1 MGKIA
6 IYYYPEYTLTD
17 TIKTLELIR
26 DEKILRKDTLAL
38 KLGHKD
44 AKSGAFLNRLTAMV
58 RYGLTTG
65 TISQDEI
72 ALSDLAK
79 VILHPKTEY
88 ERANALNKAAKN
100 IALFS
105 ILYQKLGDKI
115 PNDNFWIDLADTT
128 GSDRELAKKE
138 EDKVRKLYKDALQ
151 YLKLVEKS
159 QETRFEQGKPPESV
173 SEPIDRS
180 KNNMLPQEPPQTPS
194 ESKAKPEG
202 IDEINLGDIRIWI
215 PKGDA
220 KAVSK
225 AKKLLDIY
233 IEDNK
238 EGTSIAG
245 WIIIKISAPVVQSG

>member
-72 ALSDLAK
+72 TLSDLAK
-79 VILHPKTEY
+79 VILHPKNEY
-88 ERANALNKAAKN
+88 ERANALNKATKN
-100 IALFS
+100 ISLFS

-115 PNDNFWIDLADTT
+115 PNDNFWVDLADIT

-138 EDKVRKLYKDALQ
+138 ADKVSKLYKDALK
-151 YLKLVEKS
+151 YLKPVENA
-159 QETRFEQGKPPESV
+159 QEPPEPKV
-173 SEPIDRS
+173 TVPEPIDRS
-180 KNNMLPQEPPQTPS
+180 EKKMIDHPERAEAPVADEARP
-194 ESKAKPEG
+194 ESIE
-202 IDEINLGDIRIWI
+202 EIKFGDIRIWI
-215 PKGDA
+215 PKQDA
-220 KAVSK
+220 KAVTT
-225 AKKLLDIY
+225 AIKLLELYEKGIK
-233 IEDNK
+233 K
-238 EGTSIAG
+238 E
-245 WIIIKISAPVVQSG
+245 APTAS